1 MIISQEEFNN
11 TLKDTRFIILDKEN
25 NILVSQEFEMG
36 EDFYIEE
43 YKEDIQNLVKECIE
57 YFTNRYENI
66 DSETLE
72 IFTNIEDDEDDIKLQ
87 FIDIVAKYDS
97 LCLVSWIGIIEHCDM
112 VYDVWYD
119 KNNNKFYTEELE
131 GMDIVIDEID
141 DIDKYELQLNS

>member
-1 MIISQEEFNN
+1 MIISQKEFNN

-36 EDFYIEE
+36 EDFYTEE
-43 YKEDIQNLVKECIE
+43 YKEDIQNLVKECIK
-57 YFTNRYENI
+57 YFDDRYENL

-72 IFTNIEDDEDDIKLQ
+72 IFTCIEDDEDNIKLQ

-97 LCLVSWIGIIEHCDM
+97 LCLISWIGIIEHYDM

>member
-1 MIISQEEFNN
+1 MIISQKEFNN

-36 EDFYIEE
+36 KDFYTEE

-57 YFTNRYENI
+57 YFDDRYENL

-72 IFTNIEDDEDDIKLQ
+72 IFTHIEDDEDDIKLQ

-119 KNNNKFYTEELE
+119 KNNNKFYTEELK

>member
-11 TLKDTRFIILDKEN
+11 TLKDIRFIILDKEN

-36 EDFYIEE
+36 EDFYTEE

-57 YFTNRYENI
+57 YFDDRYENL

-72 IFTNIEDDEDDIKLQ
+72 IFTHIEDDEDDIKLQ

>member
-1 MIISQEEFNN
+1 MIISQEEFNK

-36 EDFYIEE
+36 EDFYTEE

-57 YFTNRYENI
+57 YFDDRYKNL

-72 IFTNIEDDEDDIKLQ
+72 IFTHIEDDEDDIKLQ